1 MIKHKLGNICIAL
14 GIVSLLG
21 AVSLFLYNRTEADA
35 AGKASES
42 VLQTMEEEYGV
53 VPESTVLMPEL
64 YTDKEMKSTTIDG
77 NEYIGYISI
86 PSVSIN
92 LPIMKDW
99 SYDGLRIA
107 PCRFSGSLYT
117 DDMII
122 AGHNYITHFGP
133 IESLSSGD
141 EVNICDMENNVWQYK
156 VLWIE
161 VIDGADIEGMMA
173 KSETDNWDLTLFTCT
188 MSGTSR
194 YAVRCERVK

>member
-86 PSVSIN
+86 PSVNIN

>member
-42 VLQTMEEEYGV
+42 VLQTLEEEYGV

>member
-86 PSVSIN
+86 PSVNIN

-141 EVNICDMENNVWQYK
+141 EVNICDMENNIWQYK

-161 VIDGADIEGMMA
+161 VIDGTDIEGMMT

>member
-21 AVSLFLYNRTEADA
+21 AVSLFFYNRTEANA

-53 VPESTVLMPEL
+53 VPKSTVLMPEL
-64 YTDKEMKSTTIDG
+64 YKDKEMKSKEIDG

-86 PSVSIN
+86 PAVNIN

-99 SYDGLRIA
+99 SYDGLKIA

-141 EVNICDMENNVWQYK
+141 EVTICDMENNVWQYK

-161 VIDGADIEGMMA
+161 VIDGTDIEGMMS

>member
-86 PSVSIN
+86 PSVNIN

-99 SYDGLRIA
+99 SYDGLKIA

-161 VIDGADIEGMMA
+161 VIDGTDIEGMMA

>member
-21 AVSLFLYNRTEADA
+21 AVSLFFYNRTEASA

-64 YTDKEMKSTTIDG
+64 YKDKEMKSKEIDG

-86 PSVSIN
+86 PAVNIN

-99 SYDGLRIA
+99 SYDGLKIA

-141 EVNICDMENNVWQYK
+141 EVTICDMENNVWQYK

-161 VIDGADIEGMMA
+161 VIDGTDIEGMMS

>member
-77 NEYIGYISI
+77 NEYIGFISI
-86 PSVSIN
+86 PSVNIN

>member
-21 AVSLFLYNRTEADA
+21 AVSLFFYNRTEASA

-42 VLQTMEEEYGV
+42 VLQIMEEEYGV

-64 YTDKEMKSTTIDG
+64 YKDKEMKSKEIDG

-86 PSVSIN
+86 PAVNIN

-99 SYDGLRIA
+99 SYEGLKIA
-107 PCRFSGSLYT
+107 PCRFSGSLYS

-141 EVNICDMENNVWQYK
+141 EVTICDMENNVWQYK

-161 VIDGADIEGMMA
+161 VIDGTDIEGMMS

>member
-42 VLQTMEEEYGV
+42 VLQTLEEEYGV

-86 PSVSIN
+86 PSVNIN

>member
-42 VLQTMEEEYGV
+42 VLQTLEEEYGV

-77 NEYIGYISI
+77 NEYIGFISI
-86 PSVSIN
+86 PSVNIN

>member
-1 MIKHKLGNICIAL
+1 MKRKLGNICIAL

-21 AVSLFLYNRTEADA
+21 AVSLFFYNREEASA
-35 AGKASES
+35 AGKMSAG
-42 VLQTMEEEYGV
+42 VLQTIEEEYGI
-53 VPESTVLMPEL
+53 VPKATVLMPEL
-64 YTDKEMKSTTIDG
+64 YREKEMKSTEIDG

-86 PSVSIN
+86 PSVGIN

-99 SYDGLRIA
+99 SYEGLKIA
-107 PCRFSGSLYT
+107 PGRFSGSLYT

-141 EVNICDMENNVWQYK
+141 NVTITDMENNVWQYK
-156 VLWIE
+156 VLWID
-161 VIDGADIEGMMA
+161 VIDGKDVEGMMS
-173 KSETDNWDLTLFTCT
+173 KSKTDNWDLTLFTCT